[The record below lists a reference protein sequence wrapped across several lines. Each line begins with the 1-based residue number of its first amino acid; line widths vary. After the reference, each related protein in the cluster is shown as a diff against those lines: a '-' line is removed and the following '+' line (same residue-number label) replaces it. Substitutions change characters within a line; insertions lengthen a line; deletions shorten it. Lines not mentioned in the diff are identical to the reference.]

1 MTREDIVR
9 ALNWPGIS
17 AWAQSDLL
25 VRIERVVQ
33 LAEADVRARF
43 VLDGYRR
50 CADGQRATQFC
61 GQLEAAVKAER
72 EACAAICDSY
82 GMPDGTSPT
91 AAALA
96 EAIRERGQQ

>member
-25 VRIERVVQ
+25 VRIER
-33 LAEADVRARF
+33 ES
-43 VLDGYRR
+43 
-50 CADGQRATQFC
+50 
-61 GQLEAAVKAER
+61 
-72 EACAAICDSY
+72 CAAICDGY

-96 EAIRERGQQ
+96 KAIRGRGQQ